1 MESQK
6 AKAERDP
13 NLQRNLQVR
22 VLNGRETEFARLK
35 RSRIKRLFSVELIMN
50 TISGRTGRS
59 SSRGSSG
66 ERSPS
71 ANPFVR
77 AGTLKAMKE
86 EQDRLRAEE
95 EEREK
100 AKAEKRSKSVAKN
113 VCFSCCVHSE

>member
-1 MESQK
+1 MKLNSQDWK
-6 AKAERDP
+6 D
-13 NLQRNLQVR
+13 
-22 VLNGRETEFARLK
+22 LK
-35 RSRIKRLFSVELIMN
+35 LSWFSVKLMMN
-50 TISGRTGRS
+50 AISGRTGRS

-113 VCFSCCVHSE
+113 VCYSCILSDSD